1 MGGKRKKRKDS
12 DSEEEEEEVG
22 KVTIR
27 DMVSKL
33 KFFFFLSFYCKYLQ
47 LLLLFFQISGKRKKN
62 DSPTSEVRLIE
73 DQEYV
78 PFDYVSS
85 NLKMFSGIPLYL
97 YGFLW
102 IRGNKFIFL
111 NSTVKHDTP

>member
-33 KFFFFLSFYCKYLQ
+33 KFFFLSFF
-47 LLLLFFQISGKRKKN
+47 LL
-62 DSPTSEVRLIE
+62 
-73 DQEYV
+73 
-78 PFDYVSS
+78 
-85 NLKMFSGIPLYL
+85 
-97 YGFLW
+97 
-102 IRGNKFIFL
+102 
-111 NSTVKHDTP
+111 